1 MRRHTINEFK
11 NEIIVSRMRINPS
24 GNETETM
31 AADIHLSHL
40 CLCQL
45 IDHTLML
52 LLDGRQVVGWL
63 EVRATGGGRAGWDV
77 TALIRWN
84 AAGDL
89 CRFISGLLRFSL
101 ALLATYAGAKARQED
116 AAKTTQTDRPT
127 MECAASKHIR
137 VLVATMR
144 KPPSLQTCIYVH
156 RRTRYTFLNWYLV

>member
-63 EVRATGGGRAGWDV
+63 VGTGDW
-77 TALIRWN
+77 RWPRRMRCDS
-84 AAGDL
+84 ADPLECSRRPVPVHFGPL
-89 CRFISGLLRFSL
+89 T
-101 ALLATYAGAKARQED
+101 LLAGPGYVYRRKSATRRCGQNN
-116 AAKTTQTDRPT
+116 TNRPT
-127 MECAASKHIR
+127 DDGVCR
-137 VLVATMR
+137 VKTHPRPGGDHA
-144 KPPSLQTCIYVH
+144 
-156 RRTRYTFLNWYLV
+156 